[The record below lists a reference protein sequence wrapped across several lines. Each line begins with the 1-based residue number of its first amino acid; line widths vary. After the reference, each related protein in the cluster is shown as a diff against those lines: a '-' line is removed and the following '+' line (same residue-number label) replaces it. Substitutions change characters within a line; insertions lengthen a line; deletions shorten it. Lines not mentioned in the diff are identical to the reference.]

1 MFLLYILIFAT
12 QSIGRAQT
20 DPDFLQVVVYEPVL
34 QDLVQDVRCVR
45 MVLHSS
51 RLMMKPTPMKAALL
65 SGLMFFT
72 ASVLAADG
80 RASLQWSETVAA
92 AMPTPQ
98 AQIDYPEIPA
108 LSSQSVLVYDRNSGQ
123 PLLSKNADE
132 QTPIASITKLMTA
145 MLVLDAGQ
153 SLDEQ
158 ITITHDDRD
167 TLKGTGSRLAIGS
180 RYTRGQLLHLAL
192 IASDNRAA
200 HALGRTYPGGLDRFV
215 ANMNRMALALGMHDT
230 VYVEPTGLSSGNR
243 STAVDL
249 ARLADYAYEHYPE
262 IRAIST
268 TGHYTLG
275 TQRVVVN
282 KKSKKRVEYRPVAF
296 NNTNRFTRAEDW
308 QVGLSKT
315 GFINE
320 AGHCLVMQANVAS
333 RDVIIVLLDA
343 QGKNG
348 RAGDATRIK
357 DWLESTLPAQ
367 HAAPR
372 GAASR
377 T

>member
-1 MFLLYILIFAT
+1 
-12 QSIGRAQT
+12 
-20 DPDFLQVVVYEPVL
+20 
-34 QDLVQDVRCVR
+34 
-45 MVLHSS
+45 
-51 RLMMKPTPMKAALL
+51 MKPMPMKAAVLT
-65 SGLMFFT
+65 GLMFFATT
-72 ASVLAADG
+72 AFAADG
-80 RASLQWSETVAA
+80 RASLHWSGQLDAA
-92 AMPTPQ
+92 PSVPQ
-98 AQIDYPEIPA
+98 AAVDYPEIPA
-108 LSSQSVLVYDRNSGQ
+108 LSSQSVLVYDRVNGQ
-123 PLLSKNADE
+123 PLLAKNATE

-153 SLDEQ
+153 PLDEK

-180 RYTRGQLLHLAL
+180 SYTRGQLLHLAL

-200 HALGRTYPGGLDRFV
+200 HALARSHPGGLERFV
-215 ANMNRMALALGMHDT
+215 ANMNRMALALGMRDT

-249 ARLADYAYEHYPE
+249 ALLADYAYQNYPE
-262 IRAIST
+262 IREIST
-268 TGHYTLG
+268 AGHYTLG
-275 TQRVVVN
+275 TQRVVVR
-282 KKSKKRVEYRPVAF
+282 KKSRRQVEYRPVAF
-296 NNTNRFTRAEDW
+296 NNTNRFTRADGW

-320 AGHCLVMQANVAS
+320 AGHCLVMQANVAQ

-343 QGKNG
+343 RGKNG

-357 DWLESTLPAQ
+357 GWLESALPVSRADS
-367 HAAPR
+367 R